1 MIRIPQVRVD
11 PMIPAGPIVRR
22 GTIGSPADLP
32 ALPIEAG
39 KSRRQVAVAVIR
51 VPVIVPAVMHLA
63 GRKETSGRPT
73 VEAIGRIGMAREP
86 IVGAAT

>member
-1 MIRIPQVRVD
+1 MIRIPQVWVD

-22 GTIGSPADLP
+22 GTIGRPADLP

-51 VPVIVPAVMHLA
+51 VPVIVPAVHLA

>member
-32 ALPIEAG
+32 ALPIEAE
-39 KSRRQVAVAVIR
+39 RIRPQVRVAVIR

-63 GRKETSGRPT
+63 RRKETTGRPT
-73 VEAIGRIGMAREP
+73 VEVIGRIGMRREP
-86 IVGAAT
+86 IVRAAT